1 MSPSELI
8 ALMMFASACAGL
20 MAGYNVAF
28 TLSGVSLIFAAIG
41 VATGTFDAS
50 FLAALPGR
58 IYPLIT
64 REILIAVPLFVF
76 MGVMLEK
83 SRIAEDLLEAMGDLF
98 GSLRGGL
105 GISVVFV
112 GALLAAS
119 TGIVGATVV
128 TMGLLSLPTMLKRN
142 YAPSLASGAIAA
154 SGTLGQI
161 IPPSIVLVIL
171 GDQISNAYQEAQR
184 THGLAGGGVVSV
196 GDLFAGALIPGLIL
210 VMLYALYI
218 AVTAFF
224 KPESAPAEPWP
235 EDVNPWVFVR
245 RTLRAMLPP
254 IFLIFAVL
262 GSILSGYA
270 TPTRGAALGAL
281 GAILLAG
288 YRIAPSGMAK
298 KGAVFAAA
306 ALVLL
311 IAVDITGIDMR
322 FNQDAWD
329 MSERAA
335 LTFALGFAGLAL
347 LGTALAIG
355 PLMRD
360 NTMADVSRTT
370 MHITCMVFVILIGA
384 TVFSL
389 VFRGFGGDD
398 MVAHALSLA
407 PGGVWGALAAV
418 MLVMFILGFFLDF
431 IEITFVVVPLVAP
444 PLLAMGLDP
453 IWLGILMALNLQTSF
468 LTPPFGFALFYL
480 RGVAP
485 PEVTTQALYRGVV
498 PFIGIQFFV
507 IGLVVFF
514 PALATWLPEV
524 MLR

>member
-1 MSPSELI
+1 MSLPEILSL
-8 ALMMFASACAGL
+8 LMFGFACLGL
-20 MAGYNVAF
+20 MGGYNVAF

-50 FLAALPGR
+50 FLTALPGR

-76 MGVMLEK
+76 MGVMLER

-105 GISVVFV
+105 GVSVVFV

-171 GDQISNAYQEAQR
+171 GDQMSNAYQEAQR
-184 THGLAGGGVVSV
+184 SHGLSGSGVVSV

-210 VMLYALYI
+210 VMLYAVYI
-218 AVTAFF
+218 AVTAYF
-224 KPESAPAEPWP
+224 KPETAPAQPWP
-235 EDVNPWVFVR
+235 EGVKPWVFIR

-254 IFLIFAVL
+254 IFLIIAVL

-281 GAILLAG
+281 GAILLAA
-288 YRIAPSGMAK
+288 YRISPHGLAK
-298 KGAVFAAA
+298 KGALAAA
-306 ALVLL
+306 GSLLALIL
-311 IAVDITGIDMR
+311 IDLTGVDMR
-322 FNQDAWD
+322 FNQSLWEIN
-329 MSERAA
+329 ERSAVTAA
-335 LTFALGFAGLAL
+335 LLFSGLAL
-347 LGTALAIG
+347 LGTAAALR
-355 PLMRD
+355 PLIFDR
-360 NTMADVSRTT
+360 TLGDVSRTT
-370 MHITCMVFVILIGA
+370 LHISSMVFVILIGA

-389 VFRGFGGDD
+389 VFRGFGGDELVGRLLD
-398 MVAHALSLA
+398 MA
-407 PGGVWGALAAV
+407 PGGKWGALALV

-444 PLLAMGLDP
+444 PLLALGMDP

-485 PEVTTQALYRGVV
+485 PEVTTGALYQGVI
-498 PFIGIQFFV
+498 PFIGIQFLV
-507 IGLVVFF
+507 IMLVILF
-514 PALATWLPEV
+514 PALATWLPAA
-524 MLR
+524 MLN

>member
-1 MSPSELI
+1 MSLPEILSL
-8 ALMMFASACAGL
+8 LMFGFACAGL

-41 VATGTFDAS
+41 VMTGTFDAS
-50 FLAALPGR
+50 FLSALPGR

-64 REILIAVPLFVF
+64 REILMAVPLFVF

-105 GISVVFV
+105 GISVVMV

-142 YAPSLASGAIAA
+142 YSPSLAAGAIAA

-184 THGLAGGGVVSV
+184 SHGLIGGGVVSV

-224 KPESAPAEPWP
+224 KPEAAPAEPWP
-235 EDVNPWVFVR
+235 ENVNPWVFIK
-245 RTLRAMLPP
+245 RTLKAMLPP

-281 GAILLAG
+281 GAVLLAA
-288 YRIAPSGMAK
+288 YRIAPQGFAK
-298 KGAVFAAA
+298 KGAVFAATS
-306 ALVLL
+306 LILL
-311 IAVDITGIDMR
+311 ILVDLTGIDMR
-322 FNQDAWD
+322 FNQDAWQF
-329 MSERAA
+329 SERAA
-335 LTFALGFAGLAL
+335 LGFALGFAGIAM

-360 NTMADVSRTT
+360 ETMADVSRTT

-389 VFRGFGGDD
+389 VFRGFGGDE
-398 MVAHALSLA
+398 MVEHFLSLA
-407 PGGVWGALAAV
+407 PGGVWGALALV
-418 MLVMFILGFFLDF
+418 MLVMFVLGFFLDF

-453 IWLGILMALNLQTSF
+453 VWLAILMALNLQTSF

-485 PEVTTQALYRGVV
+485 PEVTTQALYRGVI

-507 IGLVVFF
+507 IALVVFF